1 MDREDSLRSPLSV
14 VLTRRRLLELMGM
27 GAAAAWAAPILAACG
42 GPAATTG
49 TTSGTPKKGGSV
61 TLIHQFETR
70 GYDPVLSSG
79 AVGSGGDAIQF
90 QAVFDSLVY
99 EDQYTGKI
107 VPRIAQS
114 FQSSDATNWTLKLR
128 TGVKFSDGT
137 PYDADA
143 VKFNLERH
151 ADPANKSSN
160 AGAVQGIASM
170 TAVDPQTLRITLKAP
185 NGQFDRVVARRVAAI
200 ASPTALRSLGSKF
213 ATQPVG
219 AGPFLLDS
227 WVRDSEAR
235 YKRNPNH
242 WDSPRPYLDIITIRQ
257 VSDPQ
262 QRYNTVRSGEAQI
275 GFMSISS
282 DLAAKAKSDGLAL
295 YQSLPSGG
303 LNMLLNERKAPFN
316 NKNARQ
322 AVAYALNYARLNDV
336 VYQGANVVPTHLFS
350 DNSPFY
356 DATLKLPQYDK
367 TKAQQLL
374 DQVAAQGKPL
384 EFTFLH
390 SPTQKA
396 VAEFFQAQLAEFK
409 NIKMNIAIVQNTDIL
424 PKAAAGDYE
433 MMSFQIAAIDP
444 EPDFYDGLHTGG
456 VRNFGAYSS
465 PDMDGALD
473 KGRASLDQKVRT
485 DAYKTFQ
492 KLLATD
498 VPTVFYSKTPISVV
512 ADKKVQGIHITNF
525 IMRWENI
532 NLSS

>member
-1 MDREDSLRSPLSV
+1 MRKEDGSPLSAA
-14 VLTRRRLLELMGM
+14 LTRRRLLELMGM
-27 GAAAAWAAPILAACG
+27 GAAAAWVAPILAACG
-42 GPAATTG
+42 GGPATTTG

-90 QAVFDSLVY
+90 QAVFDTLVY

-114 FQSSDATNWTLKLR
+114 FESSDATIWTLKLR
-128 TGVKFSDGT
+128 PGVKFSDGT

-143 VKFNLERH
+143 VKFNWERH

-170 TAVDPQTLRITLKAP
+170 TVVDPLTLKITLKAL
-185 NGQFDRVVARRVAAI
+185 NGQFDRVVARRVASI
-200 ASPTALRSLGSKF
+200 ASPTALKSLGPRF

-235 YKRNPNH
+235 FKRNPNY
-242 WDSPRPYLDIITIRQ
+242 WDSPRPYLDSITIRQ

-262 QRYNTVRSGEAQI
+262 QRYNTVRGGEAQI

-282 DLAAKAKSDGLAL
+282 DVAAKAKSDGLVL
-295 YQSLPSGG
+295 YQSLPGGG
-303 LNMLLNERKAPFN
+303 LNMLLNERKPPFN
-316 NKNARQ
+316 DKNARQ
-322 AVAYALNYARLNDV
+322 AIAYALNYARLNDV
-336 VYQGANVVPTHLFS
+336 VYQGANVVPSYLFS
-350 DNSPFY
+350 DKSPFY
-356 DATLKLPQYDK
+356 DASLKLPQYDK
-367 TKAQQLL
+367 AKAQKLL
-374 DQVAAQGKPL
+374 DQVAAAQGKPL

-390 SPTQKA
+390 SATQKA

-433 MMSFQIAAIDP
+433 VMSFQMAAVDP
-444 EPDFYDGLHTGG
+444 EPDFYDALHTGG

-465 PDMDGALD
+465 PDMDAALD
-473 KGRASLDQKVRT
+473 KGRASLDQKMRT

-492 KLLATD
+492 KLLAAD
-498 VPTVFYSKTPISVV
+498 VPTIFYSRTPISIV

-525 IMRWENI
+525 ITQWENI
-532 NLSS
+532 YLSS